1 MARRFCAS
9 RSSVRTALQI
19 LSNEGLIITH
29 SNGRREVVEF
39 TEKQVMELYNF
50 RCLLEQE
57 ALRLMLSQKN
67 SMFPLIAKVLE
78 KIEKACLSND
88 GNIDWYDLDV
98 QFHRA
103 QVRSSGNLFVINA
116 WESNAQLIYTLMS
129 FNTSAGYGEEYASTF
144 FEKHR
149 RLYELWLSD
158 DKDSYQE
165 LKKHIMDAEIISK
178 SVLNSVHMEK

>member
-1 MARRFCAS
+1 M
-9 RSSVRTALQI
+9 
-19 LSNEGLIITH
+19 
-29 SNGRREVVEF
+29 VEF

>member
-1 MARRFCAS
+1 M
-9 RSSVRTALQI
+9 
-19 LSNEGLIITH
+19 
-29 SNGRREVVEF
+29 EF

-98 QFHRA
+98 
-103 QVRSSGNLFVINA
+103 
-116 WESNAQLIYTLMS
+116 
-129 FNTSAGYGEEYASTF
+129 
-144 FEKHR
+144 
-149 RLYELWLSD
+149 
-158 DKDSYQE
+158 
-165 LKKHIMDAEIISK
+165 
-178 SVLNSVHMEK
+178 